1 MLALHRS
8 VTLLLLISLLQA
20 CKEPLRSKDG
30 TVFRTPA
37 DYNEYIISRQTKV
50 IRNVMDLFKRMETSP
65 DTALSLLDQ
74 YGKITDTVI
83 SDIQGM
89 PPFRTDSAFRDAA
102 IQSFTFYKS
111 LFNDYY
117 RQVLLQRAG
126 EKPVNEEEINKL
138 MEITEKI
145 RREEEQLDKNLHNA
159 QNEFARK
166 FDMKMRPSDI
176 QKEIEKKN

>member
-1 MLALHRS
+1 MLALYRS
-8 VTLLLLISLLQA
+8 VTLLLLLSLLQA
-20 CKEPLRSKDG
+20 CKEPLRAKDG
-30 TVFRTPA
+30 TIFHTPA

-50 IRNVMDLFKRMETSP
+50 IRHVMDLFKRIETSP
-65 DTALSLLDQ
+65 DTALSLLDL
-74 YGKITDTVI
+74 YSKVTDTAI
-83 SDIQGM
+83 NDIRGM
-89 PPFRTDSAFRDAA
+89 PPFRTDSAFRDAV

-117 RQVLLQRAG
+117 RKALLHRTGQNIG
-126 EKPVNEEEINKL
+126 DEEEVNKL
-138 MEITEKI
+138 LDVAEKI
-145 RREEEQLDKNLHNA
+145 RREEEQLDKNLHHA

>member
-8 VTLLLLISLLQA
+8 VTLLLLVFLLQA
-20 CKEPLRSKDG
+20 CKEPLKAKDG
-30 TVFRTPA
+30 TIFRTPA

-65 DTALSLLDQ
+65 DTALSLLDK
-74 YGKITDTVI
+74 YSKVTDTAI

-102 IQSFTFYKS
+102 IQSFIFYKS
-111 LFNDYY
+111 LFNNYY
-117 RQVLLQRAG
+117 RKALLQRTDENTGDEA
-126 EKPVNEEEINKL
+126 EVRERLNV
-138 MEITEKI
+138 MEKI
-145 RREEEQLDKNLHNA
+145 RREEEQLDKKLHQA

-166 FDMKMRPSDI
+166 YDMKMRPSDI